1 MYYES
6 FTPVSALLLAPPMRF
21 AEPEVPLDDSTP
33 LREVNQKLLMLL
45 GHELGSPLTFILAYL
60 RLWQERVTEVDRDE
74 LNLVVQQ
81 ALTLKGRLDDLL
93 LLEQLETDSWR
104 VISERLSLRTVI
116 AQVKEARRAELEEKY
131 LTFVSELDDVAYVQA
146 DREMLFRALD
156 HLVANAC
163 KFSLPGGTIRVRAE
177 REGAMCRLSV
187 QDEGIGIP
195 PEQQAQIFEPFFQ
208 GDLRRARRYNGLGIG
223 LKLVRVIAEKLGGC
237 VQVKSVK
244 GEGSTFTM
252 SLPLA

>member
-1 MYYES
+1 
-6 FTPVSALLLAPPMRF
+6 MRL
-21 AEPEVPLDDSTP
+21 AEPEGPLDDSTP

-60 RLWQERVTEVDRDE
+60 RLWQERVAEVDRDE

-93 LLEQLETDSWR
+93 LLDQLETGIWR
-104 VISERLSLRTVI
+104 VVSEPLSVRTVV
-116 AQVKEARRAELEEKY
+116 AQVEEARRAELEEKY
-131 LTFVSELDDVAYVQA
+131 LTFVTELDDASFVQA
-146 DREMLFRALD
+146 DPDMLFRALD

-163 KFSLPGGTIRVRAE
+163 KFSLPGGVIRVCAA
-177 REGAMCRLSV
+177 REGALCRLSV
-187 QDEGIGIP
+187 QDYGIGIP

-237 VQVKSVK
+237 VHVKSVK
-244 GEGSTFTM
+244 GEGSTFSM
-252 SLPLA
+252 MLPLA